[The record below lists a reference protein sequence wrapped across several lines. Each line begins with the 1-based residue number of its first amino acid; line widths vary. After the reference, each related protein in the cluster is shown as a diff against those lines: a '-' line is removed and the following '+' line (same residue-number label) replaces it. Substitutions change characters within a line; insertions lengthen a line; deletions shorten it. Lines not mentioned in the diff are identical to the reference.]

1 MTQNITKELENQ
13 YYVEWN
19 INLINNHG
27 EMETVSVWAS
37 SRIEAE
43 NDALF
48 GSTIKNATIYD
59 SVLTDDVKRIFKEVN
74 YGTSDIKN

>member
-1 MTQNITKELENQ
+1 
-13 YYVEWN
+13 
-19 INLINNHG
+19 
-27 EMETVSVWAS
+27 METVSVWAS